1 MSAHSTPDPLRLFEL
16 DVDVR
21 VRYAECDPQNV
32 VHHSV
37 YPVWFEIAR
46 TELLRSHGVNYRQLE
61 AQGTRFVVA
70 RMAVRYRKPARYDD
84 MLRVHVRALPGQGVK
99 IDHEY
104 TVLRDDELLATGTTT
119 LVCVDAEG
127 RVKAVPEGLQCEPS

>member
-1 MSAHSTPDPLRLFEL
+1 MSAIPSPDPSGFFEL

-46 TELLRSHGVNYRQLE
+46 TELLRSHGVDYRQLE

-70 RMAVRYRKPARYDD
+70 RMSVRYRKPALYDD
-84 MLRVHVRALPGQGVK
+84 VLRVHVRALPGRGAK

-104 TVLRDDELLATGTTT
+104 AVHRGAELLATGTTT

-127 RVKAVPEGLQCEPS
+127 RVQAVPEGLQCAP